1 MGKCDERAEPGK
13 NLNVVQAFVVHLY
26 VGTAELELGYDMHTR
41 HRAHFVGASCGPVSG
56 HIIRNRT
63 AVRSDVEGKAILGN
77 LLRRSRGDSKHSCCY
92 HHHDA
97 ADRELL
103 AKHSFDLLI
112 LSHCRLSVSWV
123 S

>member
-63 AVRSDVEGKAILGN
+63 AVRSDVEGKTIPGN
-77 LLRRSRGDSKHSCCY
+77 LLRLGGVYSGRSGRFWHGNEIVLALKGAGSY
-92 HHHDA
+92 HQPVLGA
-97 ADRELL
+97 R
-103 AKHSFDLLI
+103 F
-112 LSHCRLSVSWV
+112 
-123 S
+123 